1 MSNPWTEVYKDIREP
16 FLQEKMAKKDYDGD
30 GKIETGAQEYKG
42 SIDNKIKEKMGKDNK
57 MKKESM
63 HSSNPAQQAAIAMAK
78 KKRQE
83 DMMVAKKKKMEEEK
97 KELPTTKMYRKA
109 GNLSRDALSKG
120 LDSKEGSKAQDRSSK
135 IVSTISTAKEKER
148 FSKMKTPAAQ
158 LRNEDAEVEQLE
170 ETPKGDAGK
179 DRATKV
185 KDRSARSYGGS
196 DTFGKKYH
204 SGARKVIHDMK
215 RGVKKMKG
223 STDRPDSKYSGYIDD
238 RKGKSHFHNDGQ
250 GLAGTKK
257 HGKSDYDEPSRKK
270 MSKENVEPVIEEME
284 PFGLFMDMFVEQQLE
299 EEVMDDILEIIYEK
313 CWKGYEKKGM
323 KTMFGKRY
331 PNCVKEEEVEDID
344 ESSMSAGSSGG
355 HYSDGGDGVFRSKQQ
370 VANMFNK
377 NIPTKKQTGGKVNK
391 MTRKSINTSAKDF
404 GIQGPSTT
412 KESLENAY
420 QNYMKGLQSKV
431 YKK

>member
-30 GKIETGAQEYKG
+30 GKIETGTQEYMG
-42 SIDNKIKEKMGKDNK
+42 SRDKAIKKAMGKDNK

-158 LRNEDAEVEQLE
+158 LRNEDVEDISELSK
-170 ETPKGDAGK
+170 ETMG
-179 DRATKV
+179 
-185 KDRSARSYGGS
+185 SY
-196 DTFGKKYH
+196 
-204 SGARKVIHDMK
+204 
-215 RGVKKMKG
+215 VKK
-223 STDRPDSKYSGYIDD
+223 
-238 RKGKSHFHNDGQ
+238 
-250 GLAGTKK
+250 A
-257 HGKSDYDEPSRKK
+257 
-270 MSKENVEPVIEEME
+270 SKETRGNMMATQHGSGIPKKAKDIKLKQVNKRLKGMEMAGGKMAKEDVEPVIEEME
-284 PFGLFMDMFVEQQLE
+284 PFGLFMDMFVEQELE

-331 PNCVKEEEVEDID
+331 PNCVKKEEVEEID
-344 ESSMSAGSSGG
+344 EAMTVTNA
-355 HYSDGGDGVFRSKQQ
+355 D
-370 VANMFNK
+370 
-377 NIPTKKQTGGKVNK
+377 KKG
-391 MTRKSINTSAKDF
+391 NT
-404 GIQGPSTT
+404 P
-412 KESLENAY
+412 AY
-420 QNYMKGLQSKV
+420 QNYMKGMKSKV
-431 YKK
+431 TGKPMYKAADHMKNDK

>member
-1 MSNPWTEVYKDIREP
+1 MSNPWTDVYKDIREP

-30 GKIETGAQEYKG
+30 GKVETGTQEYMG
-42 SIDNKIKEKMGKDNK
+42 SRDKAIKKAMGKDNK

-63 HSSNPAQQAAIAMAK
+63 HSSNPAQQAAIAIAK
-78 KKRQE
+78 KKKKE
-83 DMMVAKKKKMEEEK
+83 DDMVAKKKKMEEEK

-158 LRNEDAEVEQLE
+158 LRNEDAEDISELSK
-170 ETPKGDAGK
+170 ETL
-179 DRATKV
+179 
-185 KDRSARSYGGS
+185 GG
-196 DTFGKKYH
+196 Y
-204 SGARKVIHDMK
+204 
-215 RGVKKMKG
+215 VKK
-223 STDRPDSKYSGYIDD
+223 
-238 RKGKSHFHNDGQ
+238 
-250 GLAGTKK
+250 A
-257 HGKSDYDEPSRKK
+257 
-270 MSKENVEPVIEEME
+270 SKETRGNMMATQHGSGIPKKAKDIKLKQVNKRLKGMEKAGEKMAKEDVEPVIEEME

-331 PNCVKEEEVEDID
+331 PNCVKKEEVEDID

-355 HYSDGGDGVFRSKQQ
+355 NYSDGGDGVFRSKQQ